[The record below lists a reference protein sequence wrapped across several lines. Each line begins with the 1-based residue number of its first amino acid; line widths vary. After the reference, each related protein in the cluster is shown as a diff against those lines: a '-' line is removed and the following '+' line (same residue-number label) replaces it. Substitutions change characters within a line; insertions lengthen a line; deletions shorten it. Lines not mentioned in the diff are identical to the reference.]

1 MSERTCAVCGKL
13 VRQGDETEH
22 LRTNHL
28 GPHYFWFDAR
38 KYRTEEPSMTAGEIR
53 KMVDCGWAGDVVEDR
68 EGKWIYYSNDT
79 AIDLTHEPHL
89 FKLLPATMWSHH
101 A

>member
-1 MSERTCAVCGKL
+1 MSQRQCIACGKL

-38 KYRTEEPSMTAGEIR
+38 QYRTEEPSMTGAELR
-53 KMVDCGWAGDVVEDR
+53 KIANVSSHGHLVEDR
-68 EGKWIYYSNDT
+68 DGEWIYYYDGQ
-79 AIDLTHEPHL
+79 AIDLTHSPHL
-89 FKLLPATMWSHH
+89 FVLLPATPYR
-101 A
+101 